1 MTTPRKRTDCY
12 AVVVLGAGP
21 AGSATALKLLAR
33 NSGLPVLLVERSDF
47 DRLRIGEALHPG
59 VEASLRE
66 LGAWDAFLKE
76 PHLPAYGTRA
86 VWGSDEPIE
95 NEFLF
100 HRNRR
105 GWHLDRARF
114 DATLAC
120 LAEVRG
126 ADLLTASRL
135 YAHERL
141 EDGWRLTFD
150 SSGDRW
156 TCEAAFVIDA
166 TGRCATF
173 AREQGA
179 RKVTMDQLAGLF
191 AIGALRADAQI
202 DSYTLVEA
210 WEEGWWYSSL
220 LPENRIV
227 FALMTDSDVVR
238 KNHLVCLEGWLA
250 AASRCPHTGARLSQ
264 AELEGPPILHAAASH
279 RLEPSLGDGWLAVG
293 DAALALDP
301 LSSGGIQLAL
311 RSGMF
316 AARAVEDFL
325 RGNSSGLAKYRSFL
339 AAEHAGY
346 LMARTDVYGQEAR
359 FAGSAFWERRR
370 G

>member
-1 MTTPRKRTDCY
+1 MKAPRKGQERY

-33 NSGLPVLLVERSDF
+33 KPNLPVLLVERSDF
-47 DRLRIGEALHPG
+47 DRPRIGEALHPG

-66 LGAWDAFLKE
+66 LGAWDAFLAE

-86 VWGSDEPIE
+86 IWGSDEPIE

-105 GWHLDRARF
+105 GWHLDRTRF
-114 DATLAC
+114 DAMLAR
-120 LAEVRG
+120 LAEQRR
-126 ADLLTASRL
+126 ADLVTASRL
-135 YAHERL
+135 YSHERL
-141 EDGWRLTFD
+141 EDGWRLTIETQ
-150 SSGDRW
+150 GERW
-156 TCEAAFVIDA
+156 LCEASLVIDA
-166 TGRCATF
+166 TGRSTAF

-179 RKVTMDQLAGLF
+179 RKAALDQLAGLF
-191 AIGALRADAQI
+191 AIGSVAAEAKI

-210 WEEGWWYSSL
+210 WEDGWWYSSR

-227 FALMTDSDVVR
+227 FALMTDSDIVR
-238 KNHLVCLEGWLA
+238 EGRLCCLEGWLA
-250 AASRCPHTGARLSQ
+250 AASSCPHTGARLHQ
-264 AELEGPPILHAAASH
+264 AELEGSPILHAASSH
-279 RLEPSLGDGWLAVG
+279 RLEPPVGDGWLAVG

-316 AARAVEDFL
+316 AARAAEDFL
-325 RGNSSGLAKYRSFL
+325 QGNSAGLAKYRSFL

-346 LMARTDVYGQEAR
+346 LMARTDVYGRETR